1 MINKWKQLV
10 RLILLD
16 DRSKY
21 QAILIKR
28 KEELQKLRSHIEL
41 LKLIMYIKE

>member
-1 MINKWKQLV
+1 MNNKWKQLV
-10 RLILLD
+10 KLILID
-16 DRSKY
+16 DRLKY

-28 KEELQKLRSHIEL
+28 KNELQKLRAHIEL